1 MAFLENLNFKEK
13 QCRRNTSQCCQIRTG
28 ILFLGF
34 LLGFGEV
41 SLWVFYYT
49 WRPEIRAMVRL
60 KDDEADYDV
69 PFFSVVVLVDLI
81 VNIAMISGANKD
93 YSGRSKDL
101 P

>member
-1 MAFLENLNFKEK
+1 M
-13 QCRRNTSQCCQIRTG
+13 
-28 ILFLGF
+28 GF

-93 YSGRSKDL
+93 YSGRRKDL
-101 P
+101 R